1 MGVVRSIFFGAL
13 GLGAV
18 GLAGQWYLRPAEIE
32 QYAVH
37 TRPLAREITGPGL
50 LGAMN
55 QVVVT
60 AKIQGFLSSIEVERN
75 DLVKTGQVIAHLNAS
90 EIEHE
95 YQAAQATARA
105 AGEAIRE
112 TEIEKDRAELALR
125 RAKQDYDR
133 KKLLLD
139 RKSIS
144 QAEFDLAETAKLQAD
159 ADISRAS
166 VAIERAKAEAAT
178 ATANVAALK
187 TRVDES
193 SITSPMN
200 GIVISRGRNVG
211 DLLLPGAELVQVVDP
226 LSVVVFARFDESTID
241 DVRTGDPA
249 IVRFA
254 SDNQKTYQA
263 TVARVGRQVDEETR
277 EYTVDIKLNAL
288 PANWA
293 IGQRANVT
301 IRSEAPRPTIAV
313 PEKYIARV
321 DGRAGVWTVRDGRAS
336 WSAITLGHSMGG
348 EMEVVDGL
356 AVGDVV
362 LDPKGRYWFQPIAAL
377 AAEQ

>member
-1 MGVVRSIFFGAL
+1 MRVRSVFL
-13 GLGAV
+13 GVAALGAV
-18 GLAGQWYLRPAEIE
+18 GLLGQWYFRPAQIE
-32 QYAVH
+32 QYAVQS
-37 TRPLAREITGPGL
+37 RSLAREITGPGL

-55 QVVVT
+55 QVIVT
-60 AKIQGFLSSIEVERN
+60 AKIQGFLSSIDVERN
-75 DLVKTGQVIAHLNAS
+75 DLVKIGQVIARLDAS
-90 EIEHE
+90 EIAHE
-95 YQAAQATARA
+95 YEAAQATARA
-105 AGEAIRE
+105 AAEAIRE
-112 TEIEKDRAELALR
+112 AEIEKERAELALR
-125 RAKQDYDR
+125 RATQDFNR
-133 KKLLLD
+133 KKLLID

-166 VAIERAKAEAAT
+166 VVIERAKAEAAT
-178 ATANVAALK
+178 AIAKVAALK
-187 TRVDES
+187 TRLDES
-193 SITSPMN
+193 TIASPIN

-211 DLLLPGAELVQVVDP
+211 DLLMPGLDLVQVVDP

-249 IVRFA
+249 VVRFA
-254 SDNQKTYQA
+254 SDSQKTYPA

-277 EYTVDIKLNAL
+277 EFTVDIKLNAL

-301 IRSEAPRPTIAV
+301 IRAETPRPAIAV

-336 WSAITLGHSMGG
+336 WSAVTLGHTMGG
-348 EMEVVDGL
+348 EMEVVEGL

-362 LDPKGRYWFQPIAAL
+362 LDPKGRYSFQPIAAL